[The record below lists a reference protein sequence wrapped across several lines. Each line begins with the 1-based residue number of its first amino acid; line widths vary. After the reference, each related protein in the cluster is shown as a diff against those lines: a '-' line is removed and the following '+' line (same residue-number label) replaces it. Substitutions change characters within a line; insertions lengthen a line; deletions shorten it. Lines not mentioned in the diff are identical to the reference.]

1 MPTWARPCAR
11 PAPRP
16 EANASGW
23 AAVGPPRMRL
33 VELPPPEGISVE
45 AMRSLAARTDADAIA
60 DIVCA
65 DIFEDVWG
73 NRDPEF
79 REVLRISVRDNIRAI
94 VALFA
99 GNLIIAETDP
109 HGAFGFADLTAEL
122 GIPVSELE
130 KGYWVGVQSF
140 WRLWFIAARE
150 EAAAGVNLA
159 ELLGPATDLLFE
171 YIIHILGAV
180 VSRYDATRAEILR
193 NQEDRRRAVIADIL
207 EGRITAGGQDVEN
220 VLGYRLRGTH
230 LGVAMEIDQRAGA
243 ERALNELVARTGAA
257 GSLLTLHS
265 PGVWVVWLGFPNAPE
280 GARAAVAEAAAK
292 VGAPFAVGAPGVGLA
307 GLRRT
312 GTQALDAARLRRRF
326 DGFGD
331 VVWFADV
338 RLELLMLGDE
348 LTARQFVADELG
360 ELAGDDERALRTRE
374 TLLAWLTTGSQAGAA
389 TRLGVHENTVRL
401 RIRYAEDV
409 LADGL
414 AERRAE
420 ILAAL
425 RLAALFGPLRPA
437 TAT

>member
-1 MPTWARPCAR
+1 
-11 PAPRP
+11 
-16 EANASGW
+16 
-23 AAVGPPRMRL
+23 
-33 VELPPPEGISVE
+33 VELAAPDGINAE
-45 AMRSLAARTDADAIA
+45 AMRSLAARSDADAIA
-60 DIVCA
+60 EIVCA
-65 DIFEDVWG
+65 DIFEAVWS

-79 REVLRISVRDNIRAI
+79 REVLHISVRDNIRAI

-99 GNLIIAETDP
+99 GHLTIAETDP

-140 WRLWFIAARE
+140 WRLWFAAARE
-150 EAAAGVNLA
+150 EAAGGVNLA

-207 EGRITAGGQDVEN
+207 EGRVAAGGQDVEN

-230 LGVAMEIDQRAGA
+230 LGVAVEVDQRAGA
-243 ERALNELVARTGAA
+243 ERALHELVTRSGAA
-257 GSLLTLHS
+257 GSLLTLYS
-265 PGVWVVWLGFPNAPE
+265 PGVWVAWLGFPGPPE
-280 GARAAVAEAAAK
+280 GGARAAVAGAAEAT
-292 VGAPFAVGAPGVGLA
+292 GIPLAVGAPGVGLT

-312 GTQALDAARLRRRF
+312 GTQALEAARLRRRF
-326 DGFGD
+326 DGFGE

-360 ELAGDDERALRTRE
+360 ELAADDERALRTRE

-401 RIRYAEDV
+401 RIRFAEDV
-409 LADGL
+409 LAEGL
-414 AERRAE
+414 ADRRAE

-425 RLAALFGPLRPA
+425 RLAQLFGPLRPPTPA
-437 TAT
+437 

>member
-1 MPTWARPCAR
+1 
-11 PAPRP
+11 
-16 EANASGW
+16 
-23 AAVGPPRMRL
+23 
-33 VELPPPEGISVE
+33 
-45 AMRSLAARTDADAIA
+45 MRSLAARTDADAIA
-60 DIVCA
+60 DVVCA
-65 DIFEDVWG
+65 DIFHVVWG

-99 GNLIIAETDP
+99 GHLTIAETDP
-109 HGAFGFADLTAEL
+109 RGAFGFADLTAEL

-140 WRLWFIAARE
+140 WRLWFVEATG

-207 EGRITAGGQDVEN
+207 EGRVTQGGQDVEN

-230 LGVAMEIDQRAGA
+230 LGVAVEADQRAGA
-243 ERALNELVARTGAA
+243 ERALTELTSRTGAA
-257 GSLLTLHS
+257 GSLLTLHA
-265 PGVWVVWLGFPNAPE
+265 PGLWVVWLGFPAPPE
-280 GARAAVAEAAAK
+280 GGARTPVAEAARA
-292 VGAPFAVGAPGVGLA
+292 VGIPLAVGAPGTGLA

-312 GTQALDAARLRRRF
+312 GIQALDAARLRRRF
-326 DGFGD
+326 EGFGD

-348 LTARQFVADELG
+348 PTARQFVSDELG

-389 TRLGVHENTVRL
+389 ARLGVHENTVRL
-401 RIRYAEDV
+401 RIRYAEEV

-414 AERRAE
+414 ADRRAE

-425 RLAALFGPLRPA
+425 RLAHLFGPVRPA
-437 TAT
+437 TAG

>member
-1 MPTWARPCAR
+1 M
-11 PAPRP
+11 
-16 EANASGW
+16 NAD
-23 AAVGPPRMRL
+23 
-33 VELPPPEGISVE
+33 

-60 DIVCA
+60 EVVCT
-65 DIFEDVWG
+65 DIFEGVWA

-99 GNLIIAETDP
+99 GNLTIAETDP

-140 WRLWFIAARE
+140 WRLWFLAARE
-150 EAAAGVNLA
+150 ETAAGVNLA

-207 EGRITAGGQDVEN
+207 EGRLTQGGQDVEN

-230 LGVAMEIDQRAGA
+230 LGVAIEMDQRAGA
-243 ERALNELVARTGAA
+243 ERALTELVSRAGAA
-257 GSLLTLHS
+257 GSLLTLHA
-265 PGVWVVWLGFPNAPE
+265 PGMWLAWLGFATGPE
-280 GARAAVAEAAAK
+280 SGARTAVAGAAEAT
-292 VGAPFAVGAPGVGLA
+292 GIPLAVGAPGLGLS

-312 GTQALDAARLRRRF
+312 GTQALEAARLRRRF
-326 DGFGD
+326 DGFGE

-348 LTARQFVADELG
+348 SIARQFVADELG

-389 TRLGVHENTVRL
+389 SRLGVHENTVRL

-425 RLAALFGPLRPA
+425 RLAALFGPLRAP

>member
-1 MPTWARPCAR
+1 
-11 PAPRP
+11 
-16 EANASGW
+16 
-23 AAVGPPRMRL
+23 
-33 VELPPPEGISVE
+33 VELPPPEGYKVD

-60 DIVCA
+60 EIVCA
-65 DIFEDVWG
+65 EIFEGVWAT
-73 NRDPEF
+73 RDPEF
-79 REVLRISVRDNIRAI
+79 RESLRISVRDNIRAI

-99 GNLIIAETDP
+99 GHLTIAETDP

-140 WRLWFIAARE
+140 WRLWFAEATT
-150 EAAAGVNLA
+150 EAATGVNLA

-193 NQEDRRRAVIADIL
+193 NQEDRRRAVIAEIL
-207 EGRITAGGQDVEN
+207 DGRLTSGGQDVEN

-230 LGVAMEIDQRAGA
+230 LGVAMEMDQRAGA
-243 ERALNELVARTGAA
+243 ERALTELVNRTGAA
-257 GSLLTLHS
+257 GSLLTLHT
-265 PGVWVVWLGFPNAPE
+265 PGTWLAWLGFPTAPDS
-280 GARAAVAEAAAK
+280 GVRAAMAGAAEAT
-292 VGAPFAVGAPGVGLA
+292 GIPLAVGAPGVGLA

-312 GTQALDAARLRRRF
+312 GLQALDAARLRRRF

-331 VVWFADV
+331 VLWFADV

-348 LTARQFVADELG
+348 PTARQFVADELG

-389 TRLGVHENTVRL
+389 SRLGVHENTVRL
-401 RIRYAEDV
+401 RIRFAEDV
-409 LADGL
+409 LAESL
-414 AERRAE
+414 ADRRAE

-425 RLAALFGPLRPA
+425 RLAQLFGPLRPPTPA
-437 TAT
+437 

>member
-1 MPTWARPCAR
+1 
-11 PAPRP
+11 
-16 EANASGW
+16 
-23 AAVGPPRMRL
+23 
-33 VELPPPEGISVE
+33 VELAEPSGTNVD

-60 DIVCA
+60 EIVCA
-65 DIFEDVWG
+65 DIFDGVWS

-99 GNLIIAETDP
+99 GHLTIAETDP
-109 HGAFGFADLTAEL
+109 RGAFGFADLTAEL

-140 WRLWFIAARE
+140 SRLWFVAATG

-193 NQEDRRRAVIADIL
+193 NQEDRRRAAIADIL
-207 EGRITAGGQDVEN
+207 EGRLTQGGQDVEN

-230 LGVAMEIDQRAGA
+230 LGVAVEAEQRAGA
-243 ERALNELVARTGAA
+243 ERALTELAGRTGAA
-257 GSLLTLHS
+257 GSLLTLHA
-265 PGVWVVWLGFPNAPE
+265 PGLWVVWLGFPSPPE
-280 GARAAVAEAAAK
+280 GGARTAVAEAARA
-292 VGAPFAVGAPGVGLA
+292 VGIPLAVGAPGVGLA

-312 GTQALDAARLRRRF
+312 GIQALDAARLRRRF

-348 LTARQFVADELG
+348 PTARQFVSDELG
-360 ELAGDDERALRTRE
+360 ELAADDERALRTRE

-389 TRLGVHENTVRL
+389 ARLGVHENTVRL

-414 AERRAE
+414 ADRRAE

-425 RLAALFGPLRPA
+425 RLAHLFGPTRPS
-437 TAT
+437 TAG